1 VIYLLAFPSGE
12 GGAGTATDEE
22 KHLPADFDLSS
33 KICKSILL
41 LIHHYRGPP
50 SLLGKALKEFDK
62 PKFERDPIGRFA
74 PSRMTALSFILT
86 LSFWSAAIESRFNV
100 SKPTDKLPQGGG

>member
-1 VIYLLAFPSGE
+1 LHTEGIYPLGVIYRLAFPSGE

-33 KICKSILL
+33 KICKNFLL

-50 SLLGKALKEFDK
+50 SLLGKALKEFY
-62 PKFERDPIGRFA
+62 
-74 PSRMTALSFILT
+74 
-86 LSFWSAAIESRFNV
+86 
-100 SKPTDKLPQGGG
+100 KLPPRGRVDTFGMKN

>member
-1 VIYLLAFPSGE
+1 MCILNPENIIQILIYLLAFPSGE

-22 KHLPADFDLSS
+22 KHLPADFELSS

-62 PKFERDPIGRFA
+62 SKFEIHYLFNLIYC
-74 PSRMTALSFILT
+74 ALGHN
-86 LSFWSAAIESRFNV
+86 AV
-100 SKPTDKLPQGGG
+100 K

>member
-1 VIYLLAFPSGE
+1 MIYLLAFPSGE

-62 PKFERDPIGRFA
+62 LPPPRGRYLRYAKFEEKIVNAKTF
-74 PSRMTALSFILT
+74 TILFFI
-86 LSFWSAAIESRFNV
+86 FN
-100 SKPTDKLPQGGG
+100 KG